1 MVGLR
6 DAGHYALAEMLQ
18 SLGDQDPSALNFE
31 DNRGPALRNY
41 IRARPMV
48 AKTEGALF
56 VLGLLLAFG
65 LIERAVAQQQLSPP
79 GQGQVQIVPQTPGY
93 QAPKPYQVT
102 PLTPQPTPM
111 YPQYQATPQTPQ
123 PTQQKGNAR

>member
-6 DAGHYALAEMLQ
+6 DAGHCTLAEMLQ
-18 SLGDQDPSALNFE
+18 SLGDQDRSALDFE
-31 DNRGPALRNY
+31 DNRGLTLRNS
-41 IRARPMV
+41 IGARPMV

-56 VLGLLLAFG
+56 VLGLPLAFG
-65 LIERAVAQQQLSPP
+65 LIERAVAQYQLSPP

-93 QAPKPYQVT
+93 QVPKPYQV
-102 PLTPQPTPM
+102 
-111 YPQYQATPQTPQ
+111 TPQTPQ

>member
-6 DAGHYALAEMLQ
+6 DAGHCTLTEMLQ
-18 SLGDQDPSALNFE
+18 SLGEDRSALDIE
-31 DNRGPALRNY
+31 DNRGLTLRNY
-41 IRARPMV
+41 FGTRPMV

-93 QAPKPYQVT
+93 QAPKAYQVT
-102 PLTPQPTPM
+102 PQTPQPTPM